1 MKLNKLIWIFGQ
13 TSDFSKE
20 IIRQQQIRYNDDVE
34 IFGRDNFIFVDTR
47 GCVEK
52 VSRMKVPDYII
63 INQKCDFIPKNQP
76 PHWNQGIKH
85 VNRDQDPYSWKWSY
99 PLTVINTISHVLD
112 EVQKQNRGRGGKKDI
127 NVIFITSSITVTNK
141 TAAYKFKYK
150 DYISIRQMQQQ
161 QWMSCSKE
169 NMKIA
174 CMSPSYLDE
183 TNIEEY
189 ASRVVN
195 GVHATIMDKHLLDL
209 SSASEFADNQIPWIK
224 LS

>member
-1 MKLNKLIWIFGQ
+1 MKNKKLIWIFGQ

-34 IFGRDNFIFVDTR
+34 IFGRDNFVFVDTQ

-63 INQKCDFIPKNQP
+63 INQKCDFLPKDEP
-76 PHWNQGIKH
+76 PHWNQGLKH
-85 VNRDQDPYSWKWSY
+85 INQHQDPYSWKWSY
-99 PLTVINTISHVLD
+99 PVTVINTISHVLN
-112 EVQKQNRGRGGKKDI
+112 EVQSSNRRSGKKDI
-127 NVIFITSSITVTNK
+127 NVIFITSSITVTDK

-161 QWMSCSKE
+161 QWMACSKE

-183 TNIEEY
+183 TNI
-189 ASRVVN
+189 
-195 GVHATIMDKHLLDL
+195 
-209 SSASEFADNQIPWIK
+209 
-224 LS
+224 